1 MRSEDHRKVEA
12 VLFALGRDVA
22 IEDVAG
28 LCGVGQE
35 RVLVILNELKQEYA
49 SNQENTLMLHEKG
62 KFWKF
67 SVKDKYLPL
76 VTSLV
81 ENTELD
87 KSTMETLAVIAWKY
101 PIIQSDLIKIRN
113 NKAYDHLKA
122 LEEREFIAKERFGR
136 TYKIKLSP
144 KFFEYFDLPTHDA
157 KEAFRKAFSKEVQDE
172 VEKAE
177 RDIASKEKEV
187 EENEKKKGK
196 TTPVAEKSLDEVG
209 KEAAASVDVGEED
222 GGDEETTSD
231 KREYE
236 QDNNQ
241 NNKSEELD

>member
-1 MRSEDHRKVEA
+1 MRSEEHRKVEA

-22 IEDVAG
+22 VEDVAG
-28 LCGVGQE
+28 LCGLGQE
-35 RVLVILNELKQEYA
+35 QVLVILNELRQEYS
-49 SNQENTLMLHEKG
+49 SNQENALMLHEKG

-67 SVKDKYLPL
+67 SVKDRYLPL

-144 KFFEYFDLPTHDA
+144 KFFEYFDLPTQDA
-157 KEAFRKAFSKEVQDE
+157 KEAFRKVFPKEVQE
-172 VEKAE
+172 QVEKAE
-177 RDIASKEKEV
+177 KDIEAKEKEV
-187 EENEKKKGK
+187 EESEKKKGEEK
-196 TTPVAEKSLDEVG
+196 PVVEKNVDEAA
-209 KEAAASVDVGEED
+209 KEAAARVDGEEEPHESEMTSASGGEKQDVG
-222 GGDEETTSD
+222 DEKENHEPS
-231 KREYE
+231 
-236 QDNNQ
+236 Q
-241 NNKSEELD
+241 

>member
-28 LCGVGQE
+28 LCGLGQE
-35 RVLVILNELKQEYA
+35 QILTILNELKQEYT
-49 SNQENTLMLHEKG
+49 SNQENALMLHEKG

-76 VTSLV
+76 VTNLV

-122 LEEREFIAKERFGR
+122 LEEREFIANERFGR

-144 KFFEYFDLPTHDA
+144 KFFEYFDL
-157 KEAFRKAFSKEVQDE
+157 
-172 VEKAE
+172 
-177 RDIASKEKEV
+177 
-187 EENEKKKGK
+187 
-196 TTPVAEKSLDEVG
+196 
-209 KEAAASVDVGEED
+209 
-222 GGDEETTSD
+222 
-231 KREYE
+231 
-236 QDNNQ
+236 
-241 NNKSEELD
+241 